1 LTATVPDVSVVIPT
15 HNRRALLGMTLNTVL
30 RQQGVTLEA
39 IVVDDGSTDD
49 TAERITELGDPRVE
63 LVRHD
68 EPLGVSAARNS
79 GIDVARGRWIAF
91 LDDDDLWA
99 PNKLSAQLDAA
110 SAAGAT
116 WVYSGCVKID
126 RHQRIIG
133 GAPPPAPQAVMATL
147 RSMNQV
153 PGGCSGVVVARTA
166 LCGVRVFDPEL
177 SNLADWDLW
186 IRLGETGP
194 PACAVAP
201 LVAYRLH
208 GGQASLDVDLIV
220 REVGLITRKHD
231 VTLDRGQFHY
241 YLAHKCL
248 LGGRRRGAMKHFS
261 LAVLHGEVQPVAS
274 LSWSMLRTSLISR
287 FPSLALTAR
296 ESDNRWLGEASLW
309 LTDLPSL
316 FEEKRTDDRPPST
329 PPPPS
334 PSQRPRG

>member
-1 LTATVPDVSVVIPT
+1 LTASEPNVSVVIPT
-15 HNRRALLGMTLNTVL
+15 HNRRALLEMTLKTVL
-30 RQQGVTLEA
+30 WQQGVTLEA

-49 TAERITELGDPRVE
+49 TAERIIELGDRRVE

-68 EPLGVSAARNS
+68 APLGVSAARNS

-126 RHQRIIG
+126 THQRIIG
-133 GAPPPAPQAVMATL
+133 GAPPPAPQALMATL
-147 RSMNQV
+147 RSMNPV
-153 PGGCSGVVVARTA
+153 PGGCSGVVVARRA
-166 LCGVRVFDPEL
+166 LRDVGAFDPEL

-186 IRLGETGP
+186 IRLGEMGA
-194 PACAVAP
+194 PAGVLAP

-220 REVGLITRKHD
+220 REVELVTRKRG
-231 VTLDRGQFHY
+231 VSLDRGQFHY

-248 LGGRRRGAMKHFS
+248 LGGRRRDAMKHFS
-261 LAVLHGEVQPVAS
+261 LAALHGEVQPVAS
-274 LSWSMLRTSLISR
+274 VLWSMLRTSLNSR
-287 FPSLALTAR
+287 FPSLGLTAR
-296 ESDNRWLGEASLW
+296 ESDSGWLGEASIW
-309 LTDLPSL
+309 LRDLAALS
-316 FEEKRTDDRPPST
+316 EETPTSDTPRST
-329 PPPPS
+329 PPSSSAPD
-334 PSQRPRG
+334 RPRG